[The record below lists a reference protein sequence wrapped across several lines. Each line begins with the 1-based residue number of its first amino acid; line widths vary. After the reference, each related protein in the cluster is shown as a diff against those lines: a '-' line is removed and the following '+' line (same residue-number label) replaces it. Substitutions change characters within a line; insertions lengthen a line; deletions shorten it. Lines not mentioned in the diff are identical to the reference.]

1 MNFSHNNMNFSHNI
15 LINIDLIL
23 KLNLKLCIIN

>member
-1 MNFSHNNMNFSHNI
+1 MNYSHNS

-23 KLNLKLCIIN
+23 KLNHKLSIINVNNSN